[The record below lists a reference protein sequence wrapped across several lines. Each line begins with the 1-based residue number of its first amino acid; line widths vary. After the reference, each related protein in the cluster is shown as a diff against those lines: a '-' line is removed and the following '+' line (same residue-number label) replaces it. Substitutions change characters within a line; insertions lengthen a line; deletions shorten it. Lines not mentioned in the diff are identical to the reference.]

1 MLAKL
6 LMLSLVVAFAGVE
19 NASAQPGRVQYDPND
34 PEKTRPVVPVAER
47 ERLGLAAKTWD
58 GVVQPE
64 VYTTLHGLNQTVE
77 RLKNAKTVDAV
88 GTLAAVQFEGTV
100 CVQVRLKHDPQG
112 KGDSKENKAA
122 LRDVQRRVLG
132 SLTAVEFHVRQLFEE
147 SAGFVGNV
155 SREGLDKLGKHPDVQ
170 GVCLDDQ
177 PLPERAPA
185 AYKSQFGDPKPAE
198 FEEEPGLKA
207 GRVQVEVYHAFKQS
221 NRVYVLASLEPKR
234 EPLPTLTDVP
244 SQMQQRW
251 LERDAAVRQLRERVL
266 STLTADEFWL
276 WTDLGGAPGF
286 AGYVNREGIEKLWRH
301 PEVTGIGLNELRH
314 PLRTERPTL
323 PARRQP

>member
-122 LRDVQRRVLG
+122 LQDVQRRVLG
-132 SLTAVEFHVRQLFEE
+132 SLTAAEFHVRQLFEG
-147 SAGFVGNV
+147 SAGLVGNV
-155 SREGLDKLGKHPDVQ
+155 SKEGLDKLAKHPDVVS
-170 GVCLDDQ
+170 VCLDDK
-177 PLPERAPA
+177 PLPEPLPVVYEDQLPAPTP
-185 AYKSQFGDPKPAE
+185 GE
-198 FEEEPGLKA
+198 FADEPGLKA
-207 GRVQVEVYHAFKQS
+207 GRVEVKVYQGLKQS
-221 NRVYVLASLEPKR
+221 NRLYVGVSLEPKE
-234 EPLPTLTDVP
+234 EPLPTSTDVP
-244 SQMQQRW
+244 GEMHQRG
-251 LERDAAVRQLRERVL
+251 LERDAAVLKLQNRVL
-266 STLTADEFWL
+266 STLSADDFWL
-276 WTDLGGAPGF
+276 WTRLGGLPGF
-286 AGYVNREGIEKLWRH
+286 YGYINRQGIEKL
-301 PEVTGIGLNELRH
+301 
-314 PLRTERPTL
+314 
-323 PARRQP
+323 